1 MDREQEQKV
10 LQKVK
15 EIMTSVRNDAVVA
28 GMRSALA
35 VVYDMCQKD
44 NKTDDVKL
52 KEIKEFCEKGMKKND
67 KLV

>member
-1 MDREQEQKV
+1 
-10 LQKVK
+10 
-15 EIMTSVRNDAVVA
+15 MTNVRNDAVVT